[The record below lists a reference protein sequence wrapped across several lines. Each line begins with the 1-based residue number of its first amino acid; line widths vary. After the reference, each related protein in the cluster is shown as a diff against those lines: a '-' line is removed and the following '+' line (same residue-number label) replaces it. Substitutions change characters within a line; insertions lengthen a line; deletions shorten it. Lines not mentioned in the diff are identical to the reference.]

1 MPPLAAELLDDP
13 VPLTLSAAAS
23 NPPALRILEPAVS
36 QAAVRS
42 ADAASALERA
52 KAAERLEF
60 VRTCETFR
68 LAEGVGFQTATA
80 MAAARFAENVRAI
93 DPTSLNYSN
102 ARRWLSRLPTRHG
115 SKDFSDII
123 PLLDNY
129 QRVSRK
135 SDKGGGEFWENF
147 WALYCHQNKLS
158 AADCHRNAAIMVRR
172 GMSGEKI
179 PTMRQVLYAIAQEDQ
194 AALMLARHGE
204 EAVKNK
210 YLDYIRRDISALEP
224 NELWIADNRT
234 FDMLVQIP
242 GADGAPVA
250 TRPVVC
256 AIIDAKS
263 KEMVGWRVD
272 AIANNAISIAETI
285 AAAIAMAGAPPPD
298 FLADNGKD
306 FKCHGLSLPCEVA
319 GHSHSIFKE
328 LGMQAHFSIPY
339 NGRAK
344 TVERVFRD
352 VATTFDKWFSS
363 YLGNKPA
370 DRPDSAAYYHK
381 HPETLHTMPQFAEA
395 FEAYLQIRR
404 NTPSDSLDGHTPAE
418 VWATRQS
425 GRGGE
430 WTPDRLRAAFLW
442 PVGTRKVDRGPCVR
456 VDHVE
461 YFSDDLWPHL
471 GQKLLV
477 KVDKLSGGESASV
490 FHHDGKLVC
499 ECHTRAKVPFLAKTP
514 ADKEAI
520 ASNMRHQR
528 HQLKHLHAHVATLAG
543 PARLVQ
549 PLDVFSGDSLPG
561 KVVAGESMRSVK
573 GSSHTFRHYSLLT
586 AAPSETSEASD
597 KSDLSDKSDA
607 SDASDKSDKSGAERL
622 AKFHAFICSKPATE
636 PAPAQSEAQPAEHS
650 AADAFK
656 KFMSTSH

>member
-1 MPPLAAELLDDP
+1 MPPLAAELLDDSAS
-13 VPLTLSAAAS
+13 LTLSAPSS
-23 NPPALRILEPAVS
+23 NPPALRILAPAVS
-36 QAAVRS
+36 QSAARS

-60 VRTCETFR
+60 VRHCETVR
-68 LAEGVGFQTATA
+68 LSEGVGFQTAAA
-80 MAAARFAENVRAI
+80 MAAARLAESVRAI

-102 ARRWLSRLPTRHG
+102 ARRWLSRLPSRGG
-115 SKDFSDII
+115 SKDFSDHTH
-123 PLLDNY
+123 LLDNY

-135 SDKGGGEFWENF
+135 SDQGGGLFWKAF
-147 WALYCHQNKLS
+147 WALYCNQNKLHAS
-158 AADCHRNAAIMVRR
+158 DAHRHAARMVREK
-172 GMSGEKI
+172 MTGEKI

-210 YLDYIRRDISALEP
+210 FLDFMRRDISALEP

-242 GADGAPVA
+242 GKDGAPVA
-250 TRPVVC
+250 VRPVVC

-263 KEMVGWRVD
+263 HEMVGWRVD

-285 AAAIAMAGAPPPD
+285 AAAVAMAGSPPPY

-306 FKCHGLSLPCEVA
+306 FKCHGLSLPCDVA

-328 LGMQAHFSIPY
+328 LGMEARFAIPY
-339 NGRAK
+339 NARAK

-395 FEAYLQIRR
+395 FAAYLQIRR

-418 VWATRQS
+418 VWATRQI

-430 WTPDRLRAAFLW
+430 WTPDRLRSAFLW
-442 PVGTRKVDRGPCVR
+442 PVGTRKVDRGPCVL
-456 VDHVE
+456 VDKVE

-471 GQKLLV
+471 GKKLLV
-477 KVDKLSGGESASV
+477 KVDRLSGGESASV

-499 ECHTRAKVPFLAKTP
+499 ECHTRAKVQFLAKSP
-514 ADKEAI
+514 SDKEAI
-520 ASNMRHQR
+520 ASGMRRQR

-549 PLDVFSGDSLPG
+549 PLDVFDCDALPE

-573 GSSHTFRHYSLLT
+573 GSSHTFRHHSLPE
-586 AAPSETSEASD
+586 APASDKSETSETSETSDSSD
-597 KSDLSDKSDA
+597 KSDS
-607 SDASDKSDKSGAERL
+607 ERL
-622 AKFHAFICSKPATE
+622 AKFHAFICSKPSAETAPE
-636 PAPAQSEAQPAEHS
+636 PAETPVPTLS

-656 KFMSTSH
+656 KFLSASSQQSQ